1 MPRLRA
7 WFCRLLGLFRR
18 KSREAEMAEEFRQH
32 LDELIQRNIAA
43 GMSHEEAR
51 NTALRQFGGVE
62 QIKEAAREQRVWMW
76 ADQLSQDVA
85 FACRLLRKSP
95 GFTLAAILTLGVG
108 IGINVAIYSI
118 IHAVLLSELPYPEP
132 DRLVAISEIW
142 GDNVSPTSYPDY
154 LDWKAAQRSFDDIA
168 VARRDD
174 FNLTGNGEPER
185 FSGLFVTASYFRVL
199 KVPPKLGRIFFDEED
214 SEAGVNPIIL
224 SEHLWRSRFAADPAI
239 VGRKLTLNTISCEVV
254 GVAADSLSIVRNPE
268 TARNSQGARNAD
280 LYAPFGFYANR
291 PYMHD
296 RNSRLGF
303 YSIGRLKQ
311 GVSIEQA
318 TADLKV
324 IARNLELKY
333 PASNTGCGIAVT
345 SLRDSVVGKYRAMLW
360 LLEAAVALV
369 LLITCANIA
378 NLLLVRTAARE
389 KEIAMR
395 AALGASRGRLITQ
408 LLTESVVLALF
419 GGVLGCLFAF
429 WSKHVITALSPHD
442 FPRLQEIRLDLPVLA
457 FSALIT
463 LGASLVFGLGP
474 AWRLSKVEL
483 ITASKSVSGSPP
495 HRSLSVLIIGQVAFA
510 CILLIGAGL
519 LTQTFR
525 ALENEPLGFNP
536 NNLLAVGLKLP
547 GLKYGDGKEDK
558 LVAFYQQLLEK
569 ISALPGVQAAAIDDD
584 VPFSGYRHEENFA
597 VTGQPEPRHGEEPSA
612 ETHCVSSDY
621 FRTMGIP
628 ILRGRSFGADD
639 VLGKPLVILIDEYLA
654 HKFFPGRDPIGQR
667 LNQQPT
673 QTDKPRVHYT
683 IVGIVPSVRH
693 GEVGIAPKVPQIY
706 WSAGQFSG
714 LQTTLLLR
722 TNGEPA
728 ALLPSI
734 RAAVRSIDPQ
744 LPIFATRTMDK
755 AVAASI
761 GSQRVSA
768 ALIGGFSILALF
780 LAAIGLYGVLAYSV
794 TQRTREIGIRIA
806 LGSPRAKIF
815 GLILRQGMIMVGLGI
830 LAGIILA
837 WGCGPLIQHFVYG
850 VAPHDPA
857 TITGMAALLA
867 VIAILACWLPARR
880 AMNVDPIAALHY
892 E

>member
-1 MPRLRA
+1 MIA
-7 WFCRLLGLFRR
+7 
-18 KSREAEMAEEFRQH
+18 H
-32 LDELIQRNIAA
+32 IIQD
-43 GMSHEEAR
+43 
-51 NTALRQFGGVE
+51 L
-62 QIKEAAREQRVWMW
+62 
-76 ADQLSQDVA
+76 A
-85 FACRLLRKSP
+85 FAGRMLRKSP
-95 GFTLAAILTLGVG
+95 GFTIAVILTLGVG
-108 IGINVAIYSI
+108 IGINVAIYSV

-132 DRLVAISEIW
+132 DRLVAISETSA
-142 GDNVSPTSYPDY
+142 GNVSPTSYPDY

-168 VARRDD
+168 VSRRDD

-199 KVPPKLGRIFFDEED
+199 KVPPKLGRTFFDKED
-214 SEAGVNPIIL
+214 SEAGVNPIVL
-224 SEHLWRSRFAADPAI
+224 SEHVWRSRFAADPAI

-254 GVAADSLSIVRNPE
+254 GVAADSLSIVRNTE

-296 RNSRLGF
+296 RNGRIGF
-303 YSIGRLKQ
+303 YGIGRLKQ

-318 TADLKV
+318 TAHLKV

-333 PASNTGCGIAVT
+333 PVSNTGCGIAVT

-419 GGVLGCLFAF
+419 GGVLGCLLAF
-429 WSKHVITALSPHD
+429 WSKHVITALSPQD

-457 FSALIT
+457 FTALIT

-474 AWRLSKVEL
+474 AWRLSKVDL
-483 ITASKSVSGSPP
+483 ITASKSVSGPPP

-536 NNLLAVGLKLP
+536 NNLLTVGLKLP
-547 GLKYGDGKEDK
+547 GLKYLSPEEIMGRNGDGREEK

-569 ISALPGVQAAAIDDD
+569 ISALPGVQAAAVDND
-584 VPFSGYRHEENFA
+584 VPFSGYRDEEYFA

-612 ETHCVSSDY
+612 ETHCVSPDY

-628 ILRGRSFGADD
+628 ILRGRSFGPDD

-654 HKFFPGRDPIGQR
+654 QKFFPGRDPIGQR
-667 LNQQPT
+667 LNQQLLP
-673 QTDKPRVHYT
+673 DKPRTHYT

-714 LQTTLLLR
+714 LQTTLLVR
-722 TNGEPA
+722 TDGEPTP
-728 ALLPSI
+728 LLPSI

-761 GSQRVSA
+761 GTQRLSA
-768 ALIGGFSILALF
+768 TLIGGFSILALF
-780 LAAIGLYGVLAYSV
+780 LAALGLYAVLAYSV

-806 LGSPRAKIF
+806 LGSPRARIF
-815 GLILRQGMIMVGLGI
+815 GLIARQGMIMIALGI
-830 LAGIILA
+830 LNGIVLA
-837 WGCGPLIQHFVYG
+837 LGCGPLIQHFVYG
-850 VAPHDPA
+850 VAPYDQK
-857 TITGMAALLA
+857 TIVGVSLLLLG
-867 VIAILACWLPARR
+867 VAILACWVPARR
-880 AMNVDPIAALHY
+880 AIRVDPIVALRQ

>member
-7 WFCRLLGLFRR
+7 WLCRLLGLFRR

-32 LDELIQRNIAA
+32 LDGLIERNIVA
-43 GMSHEEAR
+43 GMSPQEAR
-51 NTALRQFGGVE
+51 NAALRQFGGVE
-62 QIKEAAREQRVWMW
+62 QIKETAREQRVWIR
-76 ADQLSQDVA
+76 ADQLWQDVA
-85 FACRLLRKSP
+85 FTFRLLRKSP
-95 GFTLAAILTLGVG
+95 GFTLAAILTLGAG
-108 IGINVAIYSI
+108 IGINIAIYSI

-132 DRLVAISEIW
+132 DRLVTISEIW
-142 GDNVSPTSYPDY
+142 GGNVSPTSYPDY

-168 VARRDD
+168 VSRRDD
-174 FNLTGNGEPER
+174 FNLTGDGEPER
-185 FSGLFVTASYFRVL
+185 FSGLFVTASYFRVV
-199 KVPPKLGRIFFDEED
+199 KVPPKVGRTFFDQED
-214 SEAGVNPIIL
+214 SEPSINPIIL

-239 VGRKLTLNTISCEVV
+239 VGRKLSLNTISCEVV

-280 LYAPFGFYANR
+280 LYAPFGFYSNR

-296 RNSRLGF
+296 RNARLGF
-303 YSIGRLKQ
+303 YGIGRLKH

-318 TADLKV
+318 AADLKV
-324 IARNLELKY
+324 IARNLQSQY
-333 PASNTGCGIAVT
+333 PGSNTGIGIAVT

-360 LLEAAVALV
+360 LLESAVALV

-378 NLLLVRTAARE
+378 SLLLVRAAARE
-389 KEIAMR
+389 KEITMR

-408 LLTESVVLALF
+408 LLTESVVLASF
-419 GGVLGCLFAF
+419 GGVLGCLLAF
-429 WSKHVITALSPHD
+429 WSKDVITALSPHD

-457 FSALIT
+457 FSALVT
-463 LGASLVFGLGP
+463 LGASVVFGLGP

-525 ALENEPLGFNP
+525 ALENEALGFNP

-569 ISALPGVQAAAIDDD
+569 ISALPGVQAAAVDDD
-584 VPFSGYRHEENFA
+584 VPFSGYRHEEYFA

-612 ETHCVSSDY
+612 ETHCVSPDY

-628 ILRGRSFGADD
+628 ILRGRSFGPGD
-639 VLGKPLVILIDEYLA
+639 VLGKPLVIVIDQYLA
-654 HKFFPGRDPIGQR
+654 EKFFPGRDPIGHR
-667 LNQQPT
+667 LNQQLLP
-673 QTDKPRVHYT
+673 DKPRTHYT

-722 TNGEPA
+722 TDGEPT

-755 AVAASI
+755 AVADSI
-761 GSQRVSA
+761 GTQWVSA

-830 LAGIILA
+830 LAGVILA

-867 VIAILACWLPARR
+867 VFAILACWLPARR
-880 AMNVDPIAALHY
+880 AMNVDPITALHY

>member
-7 WFCRLLGLFRR
+7 WVCRLLGLFRK
-18 KSREAEMAEEFRQH
+18 KSREADMAEEFRQH
-32 LDELIQRNIAA
+32 LDGLIERNMAA

-51 NTALRQFGGVE
+51 SAALRKFGGVE
-62 QIKEAAREQRVWMW
+62 QIKETAREQRVWMW
-76 ADQLSQDVA
+76 ADQLWQDVA

-154 LDWKAAQRSFDDIA
+154 LDWKTAQHSFDDIA

-174 FNLTGNGEPER
+174 FNLTGDGEPER

-199 KVPPKLGRIFFDEED
+199 KVPPKLGRTFFDEED
-214 SEAGVNPIIL
+214 SASGVNPIIL
-224 SEHLWRSRFAADPAI
+224 SEHVWRSRFAADPAI
-239 VGRKLTLNTISCEVV
+239 IGRKLTFNMIGCEVV

-268 TARNSQGARNAD
+268 TSRNSQGARNAD

-296 RNSRLGF
+296 RNARIGF
-303 YSIGRLKQ
+303 YGIGRLKQ

-333 PASNTGCGIAVT
+333 PTSNTGCGIAVT
-345 SLRDSVVGKYRAMLW
+345 SLRDSVVGRYQAMLW
-360 LLEAAVALV
+360 LLEAAVVLV
-369 LLITCANIA
+369 LLITCANVA
-378 NLLLVRTAARE
+378 SLLLVRAAARE
-389 KEIAMR
+389 KEITVR
-395 AALGASRGRLITQ
+395 AALGASRGRLFTQ
-408 LLTESVVLALF
+408 LLTESVVLSLF
-419 GGVLGCLFAF
+419 GGVIGCLLAF
-429 WSKHVITALSPHD
+429 WSKRVITALPPHD

-463 LGASLVFGLGP
+463 LGASLAFGLGP

-483 ITASKSVSGSPP
+483 ITASKSVSGPRP

-536 NNLLAVGLKLP
+536 NNLLMVGLKLP
-547 GLKYGDGKEDK
+547 SLQYGVGKEDK

-569 ISALPGVQAAAIDDD
+569 ISALPGVQTAAVDDD
-584 VPFSGYRHEENFA
+584 VPFSGYRHEEYFA

-612 ETHCVSSDY
+612 ETHCVSPDY

-628 ILRGRSFGADD
+628 ILRGRSFGAND

-654 HKFFPGRDPIGQR
+654 QKFFPDRDPIGQR
-667 LNQQPT
+667 LNQQLLP
-673 QTDKPRVHYT
+673 DKPRTHYT

-706 WSAGQFSG
+706 WSAGQFSD
-714 LQTTLLLR
+714 LQTTLLIR
-722 TNGEPA
+722 TEGEPT

-744 LPIFATRTMDK
+744 APIFGTRTMEE
-755 AVAASI
+755 AVSGSI
-761 GSQRVSA
+761 ATQRLSA
-768 ALIGGFSILALF
+768 GLIGGFSLLALF
-780 LAAIGLYGVLAYSV
+780 LAALGLYGVLAYLV
-794 TQRTREIGIRIA
+794 TRRTREIGIRIA
-806 LGSPRAKIF
+806 LGSPRTKIL

-830 LAGIILA
+830 FAGVILA
-837 WGCGPLIQHFVYG
+837 WGCGPLIRHFIYG
-850 VAPHDPA
+850 VAPNDPA
-857 TITGMAALLA
+857 TIIGVAALLA